1 MITILVVSPEDPE
14 LDGLEG
20 KNPSV
25 EVLRARDLE
34 ETLDKLGRNRRIDA
48 VLLYGR
54 EETAG
59 IAAAVLED
67 NPAAPPLFAPTGRE
81 AGARVRGLV
90 GGSPA
95 ELLVL
100 IERELSG

>member
-1 MITILVVSPEDPE
+1 MITILVVSPENPE

-34 ETLDKLGRNRRIDA
+34 ETLEKLGRNRRIDA
-48 VLLYGR
+48 VLLLAG
-54 EETAG
+54 EETAR

-67 NPAAPPLFAPTGRE
+67 NPAAPPLFAPAGRK
-81 AGARVRGLV
+81 AAARVRGLA
-90 GGSPA
+90 GEAPA

-100 IERELSG
+100 IEKELAG

>member
-20 KNPSV
+20 RNPSV

-48 VLLYGR
+48 VLLLGG
-54 EETAG
+54 EETAR

-67 NPAAPPLFAPTGRE
+67 NPASPPLFAPAGRE
-81 AGARVRGLV
+81 AAARVRALAGK
-90 GGSPA
+90 SPA

-100 IERELSG
+100 IERELAG